1 VQPKFTA
8 PSHRRQAPNTHLVE
22 PDWLAMLAAEPRL
35 LTLAKATAAAGRY
48 APDRR
53 QAWIAIRDQ
62 LRDLCGWFAPDE
74 RLNSSAHWAVA
85 ANRLRHLLRT
95 GGRR

>member
-1 VQPKFTA
+1 MHLNAAASRGQALA
-8 PSHRRQAPNTHLVE
+8 PRHVPA
-22 PDWLAMLAAEPRL
+22 DWAAMLRAEPRL
-35 LTLAKATAAAGRY
+35 RTLAAATADASRF

-53 QAWIAIRDQ
+53 RAWIAIRDE

-74 RLNSSAHWAVA
+74 RLNTSAHWAVA

-95 GGRR
+95 GGRW